1 VESFTSAADVFH
13 LSDAERYDKVLQS
26 MIPCDR
32 LLLDGNKAILLVG
45 GFWTP
50 MLEASCAR
58 IASPFFWVR
67 K

>member
-1 VESFTSAADVFH
+1 M
-13 LSDAERYDKVLQS
+13 LQS

-50 MLEASCAR
+50 MLVASYAR
-58 IASPFFWVR
+58 IASPFFWVLENELSADDR
-67 K
+67 TFLFGMQG